1 MLSRRNFLSTTFA
14 GAAAAVTATTFPAR
28 AGAAEPKRTAKRP
41 NIVWL
46 MSEDNSTHYMK
57 LYDINGAP
65 TPRIAQLAA
74 KGVIFNHAFSN
85 CPVCSAARSVLA
97 TGCYGSRIGTQYHRK
112 FQTVPMPEGLAPIPA
127 LMHQAGYYT
136 SNKTKTDYNFKY
148 AGKTWDSRA
157 NWRGRKDGQPF
168 FHKQS
173 FGVSHESAL
182 HRANKGGTDEKVP
195 VAPCHPDTPGF
206 RQANKVYREIQTK
219 MDAQI
224 GAVVADL
231 EKDGLLEDT
240 FVFYFGDH
248 GGVLPGSKGYLYETG
263 LHVPLVIR
271 IPENFKHLVDL
282 KPNTR
287 ADGFVSFVD
296 FAATILALCG
306 LDVPKQMDG
315 RAFMGPGIT
324 KADLEKRDETFGMA
338 DRFDEKYDFVRT
350 LRKGKYKYMRSYQ
363 PFNFDGLMNN
373 YRYKMQSYKEWWQL
387 YKEGKLTKEAA
398 LFFEPRAPE
407 ALYDIEKDPYEVN
420 NIAADPAS
428 AKVLA
433 DMRARLQARVK
444 GLPDL
449 SFFPESELAKKA
461 FGNPVK
467 FGQAHKAEIAKL
479 VDTADLALI
488 PFAEASPGIEVALKS
503 KNPWQRYWGLIVCS
517 CFGKAARMFI
527 PNAQILANK
536 DAEPLVRVR
545 AAEFLALLGDT
556 DPQKVLKD
564 VLATA
569 EHPLEALLTLN
580 TVVLLRD
587 GKPGYKFTI
596 SPADIK
602 AKGGEVN
609 RRIQYLT
616 GKIIPKK
623 PRKKRK

>member
-1 MLSRRNFLSTTFA
+1 MLSRREFLAGTFA
-14 GAAAAVTATTFPAR
+14 GATAAITASTFAARPAAAKKP
-28 AGAAEPKRTAKRP
+28 RP

-46 MSEDNSTHYMK
+46 MSEDNSKHYLK
-57 LYDINGAP
+57 LFDANGAE
-65 TPRIAQLAA
+65 TPRIAEMAR
-74 KGVIFNHAFSN
+74 KGVIFTRAFSN

-112 FQTVPMPEGLAPIPA
+112 FKTVPMPDGLAPIPA

-136 SNKTKTDYNFKY
+136 SNKTKTDYNFSYKG
-148 AGKTWDSRA
+148 ATWDSKKD
-157 NWRGRKDGQPF
+157 WRGRKPGQPF

-182 HRANKGGTDEKVP
+182 HRANKGGTDEKVF
-195 VAPCHPDTPGF
+195 VAPCHPDTPLF
-206 RQANKVYREIQTK
+206 RQANKAYKEIQVK

-224 GAVVADL
+224 GAVVDQL

-263 LHVPLVIR
+263 LHVPLVVR
-271 IPENFKHLVDL
+271 IPANYKHLVDL

-287 ADGFVSFVD
+287 VGGFVSFVD
-296 FAATILALCG
+296 FAPTILNLAG
-306 LDVPKQMDG
+306 IETPPQMDG
-315 RAFMGPGIT
+315 KAFMGPGVT
-324 KADLEKRDETFGMA
+324 LAEVSKRDVTFGMA

-363 PFNFDGLMNN
+363 PFNFDGLWNN
-373 YRYKMQSYKEWWQL
+373 YRYRMQAYKEWWRL
-387 YKEGKLTKEAA
+387 YKAGKLTKAAA

-407 ALYDIEKDPYEVN
+407 ALYDIDKDPYEVN
-420 NIAADPAS
+420 NIAADPAN

-433 DMRARLQARVK
+433 DLRGRLTARVK
-444 GLPDL
+444 GMPDL

-467 FGQAHKAEIAKL
+467 FGQAQKARIAKL
-479 VDTADLALI
+479 VDIADLALI
-488 PFAEASPGIEVALKS
+488 PPASASDKIAAALKS
-503 KNPWQRYWGLIVCS
+503 KDPWQRYWGLIVCS
-517 CFGKAARMFI
+517 CFGKKAAAFVAKAKEI
-527 PNAQILANK
+527 AAA
-536 DAEPLVRVR
+536 DDEPLVRVR
-545 AAEFLALLGDT
+545 AAEFLALTGAAE
-556 DPQKVLKD
+556 PQKVIVD

-587 GKPGYKFTI
+587 GKPGYKF
-596 SPADIK
+596 DITAGSVK
-602 AKGGEVN
+602 AKGGEVS
-609 RRIQYLT
+609 RRIQYLGGGV
-616 GKIIPKK
+616 GKPKN
-623 PRKKRK
+623 RKKKKR